1 MDPYEVS
8 ARFRLPI
15 WNQVARYIPLQEM
28 DEQHPRRL
36 LHALE
41 KNTGFWSH
49 RRVGKF
55 ERVEVHHG
63 VENTIGCGWPAADEN
78 RQTVQSSIYYEGITI
93 SRVVQLVDFEKHQY
107 PKLDHTCCCP
117 GAHLAS
123 CPVSL
128 LPRLQVA

>member
-1 MDPYEVS
+1 
-8 ARFRLPI
+8 
-15 WNQVARYIPLQEM
+15 M
-28 DEQHPRRL
+28 DEQHPCRL

-41 KNTGFWSH
+41 KHPGFGSH

-55 ERVEVHHG
+55 ERIEVHYG
-63 VENTIGCGWPAADEN
+63 VENTIGRGGPAADEN
-78 RQTVQSSIYYEGITI
+78 RQTVQSSIYYEGIAI
-93 SRVVQLVDFEKHQY
+93 SRVVQLVDFEKQQY